1 MANGNINLKIDC
13 LEFMANLEID
23 KIKQDAIKQ
32 GYDFRSSILGIVDI
46 YQLQND
52 GVYEFIDSVTA
63 DEFIDSVK
71 AENEPKALWLAKER
85 VM

>member
-13 LEFMANLEID
+13 LEFMANIEID
-23 KIKQDAIKQ
+23 KIKQDAIEQ
-32 GYDFRSSILGIVDI
+32 GYYLRSIPLGIVDI

-52 GVYEFIDSVTA
+52 GAY
-63 DEFIDSVK
+63 EFIDSVK
-71 AENEPKALWLAKER
+71 AENELKALWLAKER